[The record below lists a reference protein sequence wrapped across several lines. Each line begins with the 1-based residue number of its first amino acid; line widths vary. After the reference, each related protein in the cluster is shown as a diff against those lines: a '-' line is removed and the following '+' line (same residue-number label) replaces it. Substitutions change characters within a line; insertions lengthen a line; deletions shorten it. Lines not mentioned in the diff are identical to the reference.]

1 MRYLFLLSFL
11 FAGAVEKTI
20 PVLAFY
26 YPLYQ
31 TPAVSKKWGEWRIV
45 FGEEELS
52 LARQDPEKAKKLER
66 FYSAKQER
74 MRLGIFFPEE
84 DDYAELTEDGLPA
97 GRTVNHPL
105 IGFYDSTDE
114 KLIRTHLRWAK
125 QTGIDGFLVSWW
137 GRDSLSDQVFRKMLE
152 ISARI
157 QGPFLTIYYEEVSQ
171 STKEQVLQD
180 LTYILNTYALEDKFL
195 RRQEQPVIFL
205 SRRVMEALN
214 RLEWAEVGN
223 TLKEY
228 FTLLFGEVTDPYELP
243 ENIDGAH
250 WSNPVEQILK
260 LGKEKMK
267 QEYES
272 YVERAKGKGKLACV
286 PVIPGHD
293 DTRIRKEGKKVDRE
307 GGELYIRLFE
317 YARAA
322 HPDCILIN
330 SWNEWSKGTEIEP
343 SVEYRDTYFRLTRIY
358 TILAPK

>member
-11 FAGAVEKTI
+11 FAGPVERKI

-26 YPLYQ
+26 IPLYQ
-31 TPAVSKKWGEWRIV
+31 TPAVSKKWGEWRV
-45 FGEEELS
+45 VLSEEEIL

-66 FYSAKQER
+66 FYTAKEER

-97 GRTVNHPL
+97 GRTTNHPL

-114 KLIRTHLRWAK
+114 KLLRTHLRWAK
-125 QTGIDGFLVSWW
+125 QAGIDGFIVSWR

-157 QGPFLTIYYEEVSQ
+157 QGPFLTIRYEEVSLP
-171 STKEQVLQD
+171 TKEQVLED
-180 LTYILNTYALEDKFL
+180 LTYILDNYALQDKFL
-195 RRQEQPVIFL
+195 RREEQPVLFL
-205 SRRVMEALN
+205 STRAMQALN
-214 RLEWAEVGN
+214 RLEWAEVGT
-223 TLKEY
+223 TLKNY
-228 FTLLFGEVTDPYELP
+228 FALLFAEVADPYELP
-243 ENIDGAH
+243 ENIEGAH
-250 WSNPVEQILK
+250 WSNPIEQILK
-260 LGKEKMK
+260 VGKEKMK

-272 YVERAKGKGKLACV
+272 YVERARSKGRLACI
-286 PVIPGHD
+286 PVIPGYD

-307 GGELYIRLFE
+307 GGEVYVRLFE

-322 HPDCILIN
+322 NPDCILIT
-330 SWNEWSKGTEIEP
+330 SWNEWGEGTEIEP
-343 SVEYRDTYFRLTRIY
+343 SVEYRDVYLRLTRIY